1 MEGMFKMK
9 PEDMTEQVID
19 QILGG
24 INDFKIQDE
33 WERDFLNSIREWWKK
48 KRKLSDKQKR
58 RLLEIWEAQ
67 NDSESR

>member
-1 MEGMFKMK
+1 MEAMRKMK
-9 PEDMTEQVID
+9 AEDMTEQVIE
-19 QILGG
+19 QMLGG
-24 INDFKIQDE
+24 INDFKLEDE
-33 WERDFLNSIREWWKK
+33 WEKDFLNSIREWWKK

>member
-1 MEGMFKMK
+1 MK

-19 QILGG
+19 KILEG
-24 INDFKIQDE
+24 INDFKLEDE
-33 WERDFLNSIREWWKK
+33 WEKDFINSIREWWKK

>member
-1 MEGMFKMK
+1 
-9 PEDMTEQVID
+9 MTEQVIE
-19 QILGG
+19 QMLGG
-24 INDFKIQDE
+24 INDFKLEDE
-33 WERDFLNSIREWWKK
+33 WEKDFLNSIREWWKK